1 MAAEDA
7 DGDDLVPDEFFAP
20 KIFLLMLKTAGCD
33 ARASSSSSSSPRPRR
48 ILKSSSSSSSS
59 SSSRPPRPLTS
70 APLLTQEAADAR
82 EERRGD
88 V

>member
-59 SSSRPPRPLTS
+59 SRPPRPRTS

>member
-33 ARASSSSSSSPRPRR
+33 ARASSSSSSSPRLR
-48 ILKSSSSSSSS
+48 ILKSTSSSSSLVLPV
-59 SSSRPPRPLTS
+59 R
-70 APLLTQEAADAR
+70 
-82 EERRGD
+82 
-88 V
+88 